1 MKITDDYGKRASLNT
16 VVSTCMEMLNSINQ
30 SIQSNSVSTIA
41 IFDAYKVLISLLM
54 PITPHIC
61 EELFKNL
68 GLAYD
73 NTCVTWPKANKDF
86 IKDDNMLIIIQ
97 INGKVRKKIDVKSNT
112 SQEKIE
118 KYVLSLEDIK
128 KYTNSKEIKKII
140 YIKEKLVNIVV
151 E

>member
-1 MKITDDYGKRASLNT
+1 
-16 VVSTCMEMLNSINQ
+16 
-30 SIQSNSVSTIA
+30 
-41 IFDAYKVLISLLM
+41 M

-112 SQEKIE
+112 SKGTTILSAILSPANIIINPLIVRI
-118 KYVLSLEDIK
+118 VL
-128 KYTNSKEIKKII
+128 YT
-140 YIKEKLVNIVV
+140 
-151 E
+151 